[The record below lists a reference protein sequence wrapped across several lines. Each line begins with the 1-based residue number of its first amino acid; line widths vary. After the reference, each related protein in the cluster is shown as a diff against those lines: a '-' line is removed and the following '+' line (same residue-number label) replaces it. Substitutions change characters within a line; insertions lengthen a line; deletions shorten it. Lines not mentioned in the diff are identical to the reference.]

1 MPKVTIMPDLC
12 RCDLHQDAVI
22 MAICIAK
29 YAKYETMTAFPSN
42 RTLMRETRFNRAR
55 LNRTKRLMTE
65 ANIMTIETRY
75 DDAGDM
81 TSNLYTLNNKFIRLG
96 HESGGVTVDT
106 EILSSEL
113 TAKEVALLLT
123 IAWGASNKTANP
135 TNKAI
140 CEAMGIGAAMLTA
153 LKNSLIE
160 KGMIECEPSFKDGK
174 GQTANKITIVAN
186 CISPPCENR
195 TYPPTKIEPTP
206 LRKSTPPPLE
216 KHTPPPLEKHTHPP
230 LEKHTHPPLENR
242 TPNKKLIVN
251 KEKEIVNKEEEATF
265 SKIEKSKKEKT
276 KLGAALNCKASEH
289 IEPCDILHGQNIG
302 IGELLSDNQY
312 NALVTLHAPAIVQEL
327 QMKGILSLT
336 SEELVKVAVTR
347 VIAFAESKAID
358 MSKTGH
364 FAQTLNWGLTAA
376 KEQYSKQ
383 TTNKN
388 ATYQPTAQTIANIAA
403 YCNYIAAASRQ
414 H

>member
-186 CISPPCENR
+186 CISPP
-195 TYPPTKIEPTP
+195 
-206 LRKSTPPPLE
+206 
-216 KHTPPPLEKHTHPP
+216 LEKHTHPP

-242 TPNKKLIVN
+242 TPNKEKEIVN
-251 KEKEIVNKEEEATF
+251 KEEEIVNKEEEATF
-265 SKIEKSKKEKT
+265 SKIEKLKNRKK

-388 ATYQPTAQTIANIAA
+388 KNATYQPTAQTIANIAA

>member
-29 YAKYETMTAFPSN
+29 YAKYGTMTAFPSN

-55 LNRTKRLMTE
+55 LNRTKRIMTE

-160 KGMIECEPSFKDGK
+160 KGMIECEPSFNGK

-206 LRKSTPPPLE
+206 PRKRYPPPPRKSYPPP
-216 KHTPPPLEKHTHPP
+216 P
-230 LEKHTHPPLENR
+230 R
-242 TPNKKLIVN
+242 
-251 KEKEIVNKEEEATF
+251 
-265 SKIEKSKKEKT
+265 KSY
-276 KLGAALNCKASEH
+276 
-289 IEPCDILHGQNIG
+289 P
-302 IGELLSDNQY
+302 
-312 NALVTLHAPAIVQEL
+312 
-327 QMKGILSLT
+327 
-336 SEELVKVAVTR
+336 
-347 VIAFAESKAID
+347 
-358 MSKTGH
+358 
-364 FAQTLNWGLTAA
+364 
-376 KEQYSKQ
+376 
-383 TTNKN
+383 
-388 ATYQPTAQTIANIAA
+388 
-403 YCNYIAAASRQ
+403 
-414 H
+414 

>member
-1 MPKVTIMPDLC
+1 MPDLC

-195 TYPPTKIEPTP
+195 TYPP
-206 LRKSTPPPLE
+206 LE
-216 KHTPPPLEKHTHPP
+216 NR
-230 LEKHTHPPLENR
+230 THPPLENR
-242 TPNKKLIVN
+242 TPNKKLIIVN

>member
-55 LNRTKRLMTE
+55 LNRTKRIMTE

-186 CISPPCENR
+186 CISPPLENR
-195 TYPPTKIEPTP
+195 
-206 LRKSTPPPLE
+206 
-216 KHTPPPLEKHTHPP
+216 THPP
-230 LEKHTHPPLENR
+230 LENRTHPPLENR
-242 TPNKKLIVN
+242 TPNK
-251 KEKEIVNKEEEATF
+251 EKKRIVNKEEMT
-265 SKIEKSKKEKT
+265 IEKFFSVQNQDEVLPAIQTKKEKE
-276 KLGAALNCKASEH
+276 KKKVGAALQFKANKE
-289 IEPCDILHGQNIG
+289 INPCDRLHGQNIG

-312 NALVTLHAPAIVQEL
+312 NALISLHAPAIVREL
-327 QMKGILSLT
+327 QISGVLSIT
-336 SEELVKVAVTR
+336 AEELIKVAVTR
-347 VIAFAESKAID
+347 VIAFVESKAID
-358 MSKTGH
+358 VSKCGH
-364 FAQTLNWGLTAA
+364 FAQTLNWGITAA
-376 KEQYSKQ
+376 KEQFLK
-383 TTNKN
+383 TTKTNN
-388 ATYQPTAQTIANIAA
+388 ATTYKPTAQTIANIAA
-403 YCNYIAAASRQ
+403 YCNYIANAGRQ

>member
-1 MPKVTIMPDLC
+1 MPDLC

-195 TYPPTKIEPTP
+195 TH
-206 LRKSTPPPLE
+206 PPLE
-216 KHTPPPLEKHTHPP
+216 NRTHPP

-388 ATYQPTAQTIANIAA
+388 KNATYQPTAQTIANIAA

>member
-186 CISPPCENR
+186 CISPPLENR
-195 TYPPTKIEPTP
+195 
-206 LRKSTPPPLE
+206 
-216 KHTPPPLEKHTHPP
+216 THPP

-242 TPNKKLIVN
+242 TPNKKLIIVN
-251 KEKEIVNKEEEATF
+251 KEKEIVNKEEKATF

>member
-1 MPKVTIMPDLC
+1 
-12 RCDLHQDAVI
+12 
-22 MAICIAK
+22 
-29 YAKYETMTAFPSN
+29 
-42 RTLMRETRFNRAR
+42 
-55 LNRTKRLMTE
+55 
-65 ANIMTIETRY
+65 
-75 DDAGDM
+75 
-81 TSNLYTLNNKFIRLG
+81 
-96 HESGGVTVDT
+96 
-106 EILSSEL
+106 
-113 TAKEVALLLT
+113 
-123 IAWGASNKTANP
+123 
-135 TNKAI
+135 
-140 CEAMGIGAAMLTA
+140 
-153 LKNSLIE
+153 
-160 KGMIECEPSFKDGK
+160 
-174 GQTANKITIVAN
+174 
-186 CISPPCENR
+186 
-195 TYPPTKIEPTP
+195 
-206 LRKSTPPPLE
+206 
-216 KHTPPPLEKHTHPP
+216 
-230 LEKHTHPPLENR
+230 
-242 TPNKKLIVN
+242 
-251 KEKEIVNKEEEATF
+251 
-265 SKIEKSKKEKT
+265 
-276 KLGAALNCKASEH
+276 LNCKASEH

-388 ATYQPTAQTIANIAA
+388 KNATYQPTAQTIANIAA

>member
-1 MPKVTIMPDLC
+1 
-12 RCDLHQDAVI
+12 
-22 MAICIAK
+22 
-29 YAKYETMTAFPSN
+29 
-42 RTLMRETRFNRAR
+42 
-55 LNRTKRLMTE
+55 
-65 ANIMTIETRY
+65 
-75 DDAGDM
+75 
-81 TSNLYTLNNKFIRLG
+81 
-96 HESGGVTVDT
+96 
-106 EILSSEL
+106 
-113 TAKEVALLLT
+113 
-123 IAWGASNKTANP
+123 
-135 TNKAI
+135 
-140 CEAMGIGAAMLTA
+140 MGIGAAMLTA

-195 TYPPTKIEPTP
+195 TH
-206 LRKSTPPPLE
+206 PPLE
-216 KHTPPPLEKHTHPP
+216 NRTHPPLENRTHPP

>member
-1 MPKVTIMPDLC
+1 MTTTKIYASLNDLTKQPCNAYHNLPKDQELDGSHSIIP
-12 RCDLHQDAVI
+12 
-22 MAICIAK
+22 
-29 YAKYETMTAFPSN
+29 FS
-42 RTLMRETRFNRAR
+42 
-55 LNRTKRLMTE
+55 
-65 ANIMTIETRY
+65 
-75 DDAGDM
+75 
-81 TSNLYTLNNKFIRLG
+81 IRLFFSAVSIAAPIPIASQIALFVG
-96 HESGGVTVDT
+96 LAV
-106 EILSSEL
+106 
-113 TAKEVALLLT
+113 LLL
-123 IAWGASNKTANP
+123 AP
-135 TNKAI
+135 HAI
-140 CEAMGIGAAMLTA
+140 VSSSATSFAVS
-153 LKNSLIE
+153 SLL
-160 KGMIECEPSFKDGK
+160 S
-174 GQTANKITIVAN
+174 
-186 CISPPCENR
+186 ISVS
-195 TYPPTKIEPTP
+195 TV
-206 LRKSTPPPLE
+206 TPPLSCPNLINLLFSVYRLE
-216 KHTPPPLEKHTHPP
+216 KE
-230 LEKHTHPPLENR
+230 
-242 TPNKKLIVN
+242 IVN

>member
-29 YAKYETMTAFPSN
+29 YAKYGTMTAFPSN

-195 TYPPTKIEPTP
+195 TYPPTKIDPPPPRKTYP
-206 LRKSTPPPLE
+206 PPPRKSYPPP
-216 KHTPPPLEKHTHPP
+216 P
-230 LEKHTHPPLENR
+230 R
-242 TPNKKLIVN
+242 
-251 KEKEIVNKEEEATF
+251 
-265 SKIEKSKKEKT
+265 KSY
-276 KLGAALNCKASEH
+276 
-289 IEPCDILHGQNIG
+289 P
-302 IGELLSDNQY
+302 
-312 NALVTLHAPAIVQEL
+312 
-327 QMKGILSLT
+327 
-336 SEELVKVAVTR
+336 
-347 VIAFAESKAID
+347 
-358 MSKTGH
+358 
-364 FAQTLNWGLTAA
+364 
-376 KEQYSKQ
+376 
-383 TTNKN
+383 
-388 ATYQPTAQTIANIAA
+388 
-403 YCNYIAAASRQ
+403 
-414 H
+414 

>member
-206 LRKSTPPPLE
+206 LENR
-216 KHTPPPLEKHTHPP
+216 
-230 LEKHTHPPLENR
+230 THPPLENR
-242 TPNKKLIVN
+242 TPNKKLIIVN

>member
-1 MPKVTIMPDLC
+1 
-12 RCDLHQDAVI
+12 
-22 MAICIAK
+22 
-29 YAKYETMTAFPSN
+29 
-42 RTLMRETRFNRAR
+42 
-55 LNRTKRLMTE
+55 
-65 ANIMTIETRY
+65 
-75 DDAGDM
+75 
-81 TSNLYTLNNKFIRLG
+81 
-96 HESGGVTVDT
+96 
-106 EILSSEL
+106 
-113 TAKEVALLLT
+113 
-123 IAWGASNKTANP
+123 
-135 TNKAI
+135 
-140 CEAMGIGAAMLTA
+140 
-153 LKNSLIE
+153 
-160 KGMIECEPSFKDGK
+160 
-174 GQTANKITIVAN
+174 
-186 CISPPCENR
+186 
-195 TYPPTKIEPTP
+195 
-206 LRKSTPPPLE
+206 RKS
-216 KHTPPPLEKHTHPP
+216 
-230 LEKHTHPPLENR
+230 THPPLENR
-242 TPNKKLIVN
+242 TPNKKLIIVN

-276 KLGAALNCKASEH
+276 KLGAALQFKASEH

-388 ATYQPTAQTIANIAA
+388 KNATYQPTAQTIANIAA

>member
-1 MPKVTIMPDLC
+1 
-12 RCDLHQDAVI
+12 LHI
-22 MAICIAK
+22 TPLRK
-29 YAKYETMTAFPSN
+29 
-42 RTLMRETRFNRAR
+42 
-55 LNRTKRLMTE
+55 
-65 ANIMTIETRY
+65 
-75 DDAGDM
+75 
-81 TSNLYTLNNKFIRLG
+81 SNL
-96 HESGGVTVDT
+96 
-106 EILSSEL
+106 
-113 TAKEVALLLT
+113 
-123 IAWGASNKTANP
+123 
-135 TNKAI
+135 
-140 CEAMGIGAAMLTA
+140 
-153 LKNSLIE
+153 
-160 KGMIECEPSFKDGK
+160 
-174 GQTANKITIVAN
+174 
-186 CISPPCENR
+186 PPYENR
-195 TYPPTKIEPTP
+195 TYPPTKIDP
-206 LRKSTPPPLE
+206 PPPLE
-216 KHTPPPLEKHTHPP
+216 NRTHPP

-242 TPNKKLIVN
+242 TPNKEKEIVN

-388 ATYQPTAQTIANIAA
+388 KNATYQPTAQTIANIAA